1 MPRNQS
7 FIIETLEGEKISGY
21 EYEDSSDENY
31 DMMSHKEFPWFGS
44 INSYKISDNEALEIL
59 VLDTDYGEFLNQY
72 QGMAIDKLIE

>member
-7 FIIETLEGEKISGY
+7 YIIETLEGEKISGY
-21 EYEDSSDENY
+21 EFKDSSDDKF
-31 DMMSHKEFPWFGS
+31 DMMTHEEFPWFGS

-72 QGMAIDKLIE
+72 QGMTLDKLIE

>member
-7 FIIETLEGEKISGY
+7 FIIETLKEENILGY
-21 EYEDSSDENY
+21 EFKDGTDHKY
-31 DMMSHKEFPWFGS
+31 DMMSHEEFPWFGS

-72 QGMAIDKLIE
+72 PGMSLDKLIE